1 MTQRFQKLG
10 RRGKFQHDN
19 DPQHTAK
26 ISQEFL
32 KTTKRKLRGGRRCR
46 LTKIQQKLLGYFK
59 VEQQGE
65 APPPLTSKH
74 CQRIAIT
81 LLHCGQLY
89 SKQLAV
95 QRLEG
100 NLVHQCILI
109 LSFAVFTFK

>member
-26 ISQEFL
+26 ISQELL
-32 KTTKRKLRGGRRCR
+32 KT
-46 LTKIQQKLLGYFK
+46 
-59 VEQQGE
+59 
-65 APPPLTSKH
+65 
-74 CQRIAIT
+74 
-81 LLHCGQLY
+81 
-89 SKQLAV
+89 QLAV